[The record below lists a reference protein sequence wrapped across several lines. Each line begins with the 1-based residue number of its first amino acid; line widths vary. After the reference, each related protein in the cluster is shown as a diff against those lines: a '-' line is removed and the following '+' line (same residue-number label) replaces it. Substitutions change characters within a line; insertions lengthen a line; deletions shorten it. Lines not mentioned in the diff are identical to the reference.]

1 MPISTLKIP
10 YAKKVRLATF
20 HGPFLLMA
28 VMMLFSSACHSE
40 RPAFGKTAIDLHIEL
55 QTMIDSYSAALAQPM
70 SKGDKERIGVALEK
84 LHAPGEKKPVIDNY
98 SITVLDSH
106 GAMVAATAQRGLP
119 PLRNYG
125 NYQAVS
131 LVAHKH
137 KTVTS
142 SLYLQG
148 GDKLL
153 IVCSPLLHRNRLA
166 GILIIGI
173 DADQLHQAGV
183 SDNEFMSFTF
193 PPKPDAGS

>member
-1 MPISTLKIP
+1 M
-10 YAKKVRLATF
+10 V
-20 HGPFLLMA
+20 

-40 RPAFGKTAIDLHIEL
+40 KPAFGKSALDLRDEL
-55 QTMIDSYSAALAQPM
+55 RAMIDVYSTALAQPM
-70 SKGDKERIGVALEK
+70 SKGDKEQVGAALEK
-84 LHAPGEKKPVIDNY
+84 LHAPGEKKPLIENY
-98 SITVLDSH
+98 SITVLDNH
-106 GAMVAATAQRGLP
+106 GATVAATAQRGLP
-119 PLRNYG
+119 PLQNYG

-131 LVAHKH
+131 LVAHKL

-148 GDKLL
+148 GNKVL
-153 IVCSPLLHRNRLA
+153 IVCSPILHRNRLA

-173 DADQLHQAGV
+173 DDDQLHQAGV

>member
-1 MPISTLKIP
+1 MLIRTSKIP
-10 YAKKVRLATF
+10 FAKKSRLAAF
-20 HGPFLLMA
+20 HGPFLLM
-28 VMMLFSSACHSE
+28 VLMMFFSSACHSE
-40 RPAFGKTAIDLHIEL
+40 KPAFGKAAIDLRDEL
-55 QTMIDSYSAALAQPM
+55 QTMIDVYSAALAQPM
-70 SKGDKERIGVALEK
+70 SKGDKEQVDAALEK

-98 SITVLDSH
+98 SITVLDKH

-137 KTVTS
+137 KPVTS

-148 GDKLL
+148 GEKVL
-153 IVCSPLLHRNRLA
+153 IVCSPILHRNRLA

-173 DADQLHQAGV
+173 DADQLHQTGV
-183 SDNEFMSFTF
+183 SDNEFISFTF
-193 PPKPDAGS
+193 PPKPDAGL